1 MSVLS
6 SDFQLNHEDYHLDNM
21 LSYSNALRKYTKN
34 LTVCKS
40 VYTWNNKAPFLGIA
54 EPAVD
59 SLPVPNKIR

>member
-6 SDFQLNHEDYHLDNM
+6 SDFQLNHEDYHSDNM

-40 VYTWNNKAPFLGIA
+40 VYTWNNKA
-54 EPAVD
+54 
-59 SLPVPNKIR
+59 SLFWG